1 MKKDA
6 DKRTTRVAI
15 VVSILI
21 VAVVGYYC
29 HLVNRPVKEAEEKEL
44 TVIDEV
50 LLRNLAHDYPPTV
63 KEVVKYHNEITKCL
77 YNEECEQEDFENL
90 LRRDRELYDNSLLL
104 NNEWDTHTINLL
116 AEVTAFR
123 NAKRKLTGA
132 KVGAS
137 TDVDYFE
144 KDGHSF
150 ARISCS
156 YTIMEGTKST
166 TTLHIFLL
174 RKDANGHWKIY
185 GWDLAD
191 NVELEENETEGQK
204 DGFEE

>member
-6 DKRTTRVAI
+6 DKRTTRVAV

-29 HLVNRPVKEAEEKEL
+29 YLVNRPAKEAEEIEL

-63 KEVVKYHNEITKCL
+63 KEVIKYHNEITQCL
-77 YNEECEQEDFENL
+77 YNEKPEQEDFENL

-104 NNEWDTHTINLL
+104 NNEWETHKINLL
-116 AEVTAFR
+116 AEITAFQ
-123 NAKRKLTGA
+123 NAKRKLSGA
-132 KVGAS
+132 KAGAS

-144 KDGHSF
+144 KDGYSF
-150 ARISCS
+150 ARIPCR
-156 YTIMEGTKST
+156 YTIMEGTDST

-185 GWDLAD
+185 GWDLAE
-191 NVELEENETEGQK
+191 NVDLEEKETEGQ
-204 DGFEE
+204 

>member
-29 HLVNRPVKEAEEKEL
+29 YLVNRPVKEAEEKEL

-137 TDVDYFE
+137 TDVDYFA

>member
-1 MKKDA
+1 MIMKKDA
-6 DKRTTRVAI
+6 DKRTTRIAI

-29 HLVNRPVKEAEEKEL
+29 YLVNRPAKEATEKEL

-50 LLRNLAHDYPPTV
+50 LLRNLVHDYPPTV

-77 YNEECEQEDFENL
+77 YNENCEQEDFENL
-90 LRRDRELYDNSLLL
+90 LRKDRELYDNSLVL
-104 NNEWDTHTINLL
+104 NNEWETHTINLL
-116 AEVTAFR
+116 AEVTAFQ
-123 NAKRKLTGA
+123 NAKRKLSGA

-144 KDGHSF
+144 KDGYSF
-150 ARISCS
+150 ARIPCS
-156 YTIMEGTKST
+156 YTVLEGTDSI

-174 RKDANGHWKIY
+174 RKEKNGHWKIY

-191 NVELEENETEGQK
+191 NVELEEKETEGQ
-204 DGFEE
+204 

>member
-1 MKKDA
+1 MKKNT
-6 DKRTTRVAI
+6 DKRTTRIAI
-15 VVSILI
+15 IVSILI

-29 HLVNRPVKEAEEKEL
+29 FLVNRPAKEESEKEL
-44 TVIDEV
+44 TEIDEV
-50 LLRNLAHDYPPTV
+50 LLRNLVHDYPPTV

-90 LRRDRELYDNSLLL
+90 LRKDRELYDNDLLS
-104 NNEWDTHTINLL
+104 NNKWDTHTINLL

-123 NAKRKLTGA
+123 NEKRKLTGA

-137 TDVDYFE
+137 TDVDYFT

-150 ARISCS
+150 ARIPCS
-156 YTIMEGTKST
+156 YTVMEGTDSI

-174 RKDANGHWKIY
+174 RKDAGGHWRIY

-191 NVELEENETEGQK
+191 NVELEEKETEGQ
-204 DGFEE
+204 